1 MKIIKGLTALIIVFA
16 ISMIVASNIIAEEK
30 KEMQSQPEYVLLTQS
45 EIKWVEGPA
54 SLPPGSKVAVLEGDP
69 KQAGLVTM
77 RLKFPPHY
85 KLAPHTHP
93 ADERVTVISGTL
105 YFGLGEKIEPAKS
118 YMLPE
123 GSFFVAPMGKP
134 MYAYTKGRGAGIQ
147 LNIMGPWG
155 LTFLT
160 PPLEE
165 KLAGKPKEK

>member
-30 KEMQSQPEYVLLTQS
+30 KEMQSQPEYILLTQS
-45 EIKWVEGPA
+45 EIKWVDGPA

-69 KQAGLVTM
+69 KQAGLITM

-105 YFGLGEKIEPAKS
+105 FFGVGDKVDAKKAKA
-118 YMLPE
+118 LKA
-123 GSFFVAPMGKP
+123 GSFFIMPPHTGMFGWTGNKE
-134 MYAYTKGRGAGIQ
+134 TIIQ
-147 LNIMGPWG
+147 LNVMGPWG
-155 LTFLT
+155 INYIN
-160 PPLEE
+160 PADDPR
-165 KLAGKPKEK
+165 KK